1 MLLFAGISETGLV
14 RENNEDAICIDEP
27 KGFIAVADGIGG
39 HAFGEVASNLAID
52 RLREAVESASSEDS
66 PIDILKEGFFAANDL
81 IYTKS
86 HNNDRLSG
94 MGTTLTAALLTDK
107 HIFLAHIGDC
117 RAYLLTKAKL
127 LRLTDD
133 HSLAEEL
140 AREGKIT
147 ETAAQ
152 THPQKHILTRSL
164 GQESLV
170 EPDCSRI
177 SWKEGDILLISS
189 DGFYNHLQES
199 EIRSAFCT
207 QPVKDALQVLLNLC
221 LQRGGYDNISAV
233 VAKRQVND

>member
-14 RENNEDAICIDEP
+14 RKNNEDAICIDES
-27 KGFIAVADGIGG
+27 KRLIAVADGIGG
-39 HAFGEVASNLAID
+39 HAFGEVASNLAIN
-52 RLREAVESASSEDS
+52 RLRETVESANSEDS

-81 IYTKS
+81 IYTKG
-86 HNNDRLSG
+86 HNNDRLLG

-107 HIFLAHIGDC
+107 YIFLAHIGDC

-140 AREGKIT
+140 VREGKIT

-170 EPDCSRI
+170 EPDCNRI

-199 EIRSAFCT
+199 EIISAFRT
-207 QPVKDALQVLLNLC
+207 QSVKDALQTLLNLC

-233 VAKRQVND
+233 VAKRQVNC